1 MLDYAVVIDPSHGG
15 SDIGQTGNGIIEKD
29 LVLDI
34 SNYIYNRLNEL
45 GVPVT
50 IIRTGD
56 ETISDDER
64 VRRILDAYGNEK
76 NVIVLSNHTNVGG
89 GEFSYHYKEIDWVLR
104 HLHKV

>member
-1 MLDYAVVIDPSHGG
+1 MWDKIQRQINDDYAVVIDPSHGG

-56 ETISDDER
+56 ETISNEER
-64 VRRILDAYGNEK
+64 IDRIINAYGNHE

-89 GEFSYHYKEIDWVLR
+89 GDSHCVTN
-104 HLHKV
+104 V

>member
-1 MLDYAVVIDPSHGG
+1 MWDNILRQGNDNYAIVIDPSHGG
-15 SDIGQTGNGIIEKD
+15 ADRGQTGNGIIEKD

-56 ETISDDER
+56 ETVSNEER
-64 VRRILDAYGNEK
+64 VRRILEAYGNNE

-89 GEFSYHYKEIDWVLR
+89 GDSHCVTN
-104 HLHKV
+104 V